1 MVFGSFSEAL
11 NKYSYERYGHTPE
24 IKQILFY
31 FRYRCFAE
39 PNYWQALL
47 KHSCAI
53 GVLSNISLRNL
64 YRQMLFDQ
72 LVIEFLHFTIGNTS
86 AIVHD
91 DKLFADTAG
100 KRKLLFD

>member
-47 KHSCAI
+47 KHSCVI
-53 GVLSNISLRNL
+53 GVLSYRAVSINAPAEVVSVGDVEAGWNI
-64 YRQMLFDQ
+64 
-72 LVIEFLHFTIGNTS
+72 G
-86 AIVHD
+86 
-91 DKLFADTAG
+91 
-100 KRKLLFD
+100 